1 MVGCSTLARRCV
13 ASEMVGC
20 SALARRCVAT
30 RRLHSTAPMTLY
42 HCVGARSLRVL
53 WAFKELGMSEYDLVT
68 MPFPPRAHH
77 RPFLELNPLG
87 TIPLL
92 VHGDAKLTE
101 SCAGAVYAAEAVAPD
116 GPLLVR
122 PAEPDYAS
130 FLNWNYHA
138 DATLTFPQTLVLRY
152 RDFARRRRP
161 PRAFSRRSRPPRRS
175 RTRTS
180 AARRT
185 TTPSGSSRA
194 CACWTRRSRTAATS
208 SARAGSRSR
217 TRTSATRSSSA
228 ARSASRAPTR
238 PRPRPTSTASSAGP
252 RSRPRGPR
260 RRRRSR
266 RGMRRMGRRR
276 LRGAG
281 VPAYWSCFARS
292 ALRWSRSRS
301 KARWSA
307 RSRNS
312 CFAR

>member
-1 MVGCSTLARRCV
+1 
-13 ASEMVGC
+13 
-20 SALARRCVAT
+20 
-30 RRLHSTAPMTLY
+30 
-42 HCVGARSLRVL
+42 
-53 WAFKELGMSEYDLVT
+53 

-161 PRAFSRRSRPPRRS
+161 ARAFSRRSRPPRRS

-266 RGMRRMGRRR
+266 RGIRRVGRRR